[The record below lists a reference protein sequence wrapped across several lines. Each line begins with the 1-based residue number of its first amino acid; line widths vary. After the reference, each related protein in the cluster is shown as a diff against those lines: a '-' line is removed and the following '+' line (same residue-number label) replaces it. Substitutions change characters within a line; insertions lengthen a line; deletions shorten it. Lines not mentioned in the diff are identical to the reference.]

1 MFFCHVTLIDF
12 WSWKPRETK
21 LFLNTAQ
28 KMLQYLVWVFL
39 NSRANKNQL
48 RYRGL
53 ILLSKLAHKGVRL
66 YSLTNTKPEIENL
79 SWVTFLL
86 LRISSK
92 YYFSMFVQI
101 FSEWVWDIL
110 RAPLVSVTIVLG
122 VWRIRRDLDLKR
134 EPFWQSL
141 RSFIQRLVQCS
152 AVIGFVVI
160 IDKMQANC
168 HGGESTFRINLNVD
182 EVNISVR
189 EDNKDGDNF

>member
-110 RAPLVSVTIVLG
+110 RAPLVLVTIVRG

-134 EPFWQSL
+134 ELFWQSP
-141 RSFIQRLVQCS
+141 RSFIHRLTVQCIQWLGLLLLLIKCRQT
-152 AVIGFVVI
+152 VTE
-160 IDKMQANC
+160 
-168 HGGESTFRINLNVD
+168 ESQPSELTWMLM
-182 EVNISVR
+182 
-189 EDNKDGDNF
+189 K